1 MVDTRFGCFAEPYEL
16 IVIKCGTGKLPTE
29 WPIASCF
36 VLKAVRSN
44 GCARKLVCN
53 VKNAW

>member
-16 IVIKCGTGKLPTE
+16 MVILSGTAKLPTE
-29 WPIASCF
+29 CPIVSCF
-36 VLKAVRSN
+36 VLKAMRSN